1 MQPLNL
7 SPEKES
13 KLIWERKGSKGGMRC
28 QGWSIKRT
36 RREEKRL
43 GKKRKSR
50 LGKGSE
56 KQGREAYK
64 KIKIKRF

>member
-1 MQPLNL
+1 MRKRGL
-7 SPEKES
+7 
-13 KLIWERKGSKGGMRC
+13 ERGHAMPGLVY
-28 QGWSIKRT
+28 KRT